1 MSESPLDQSSRRRVN
16 ALTTASKSTTKRPS
30 ASSSFLSG
38 TALSTARVTPSA
50 PPPADTLRHLSFVSA
65 APLDPYWAA
74 VARDSHPHIGAPPS
88 VSTDHR
94 KLVDEPR
101 DTRSGDLVG
110 VFVQEAVCSDEDRA
124 LRRMKDR
131 FLTAPEM

>member
-1 MSESPLDQSSRRRVN
+1 
-16 ALTTASKSTTKRPS
+16 
-30 ASSSFLSG
+30 
-38 TALSTARVTPSA
+38 VTPSA
-50 PPPADTLRHLSFVSA
+50 PPADTLRHLSFVSA

-110 VFVQEAVCSDEDRA
+110 VFVQEAVFSDEDRA
-124 LRRMKDR
+124 LRRLKDR